1 MKSAVFRLCFSHE
14 SDSNLNLQSSPNFS
28 LKEMRMP
35 KYLVEIILVVEA
47 KNPQEARKVAD
58 YILNLPIPDSNIE
71 NAIET
76 MRYEEVV
83 QIENSRAEN

>member
-1 MKSAVFRLCFSHE
+1 
-14 SDSNLNLQSSPNFS
+14 
-28 LKEMRMP
+28 MP

-47 KNPQEARKVAD
+47 KNPQEARKIAD
-58 YILNLPIPDSNIE
+58 YILNLPIPDHDIE

-83 QIENSRAEN
+83 QIKNPKA

>member
-1 MKSAVFRLCFSHE
+1 
-14 SDSNLNLQSSPNFS
+14 
-28 LKEMRMP
+28 MRMP

-47 KNPQEARKVAD
+47 ENPQEARKIAD
-58 YILNLPIPDSNIE
+58 YILNLPIPDPDIE

-83 QIENSRAEN
+83 QIKNPKA

>member
-1 MKSAVFRLCFSHE
+1 
-14 SDSNLNLQSSPNFS
+14 
-28 LKEMRMP
+28 MP

-47 KNPQEARKVAD
+47 ENPQEARKIAD
-58 YILNLPIPDSNIE
+58 YILNLPIPDPDIE

-83 QIENSRAEN
+83 QIKNPKA